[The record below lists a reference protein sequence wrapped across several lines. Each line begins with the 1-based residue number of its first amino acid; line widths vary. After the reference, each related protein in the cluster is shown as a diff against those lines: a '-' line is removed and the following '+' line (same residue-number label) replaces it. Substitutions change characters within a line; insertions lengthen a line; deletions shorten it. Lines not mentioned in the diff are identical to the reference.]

1 MLKIGSDLH
10 CCIRMNQI
18 LIDFLLPINQWLS
31 VVKFFLIIDLS
42 CSNKI
47 TTHLENIFLRHS
59 NWLDFS
65 ISVVYIQPIWPMM
78 RIVSLVVQ
86 SAQRVSSHNS
96 LIIVRRIFSAKE
108 FRISHKFGFSE
119 FTHIVH
125 YSLPIESDSEA
136 FSSDVSFMLQGCFE
150 ILPVI
155 FSHSSGL
162 IYKYWYFTIGW

>member
-1 MLKIGSDLH
+1 M
-10 CCIRMNQI
+10 
-18 LIDFLLPINQWLS
+18 LLPINQWLS
-31 VVKFFLIIDLS
+31 VVEFFLVINFP
-42 CSNKI
+42 CSNHI
-47 TTHLENIFLRHS
+47 TTHFKDILLRHS
-59 NWLDFS
+59 NWIDLS
-65 ISVVYIQPIWPMM
+65 ILVVDIYPIWPMM

-86 SAQRVSSHNS
+86 SAQRVSSYNS

-125 YSLPIESDSEA
+125 YSLPIESNSEA
-136 FSSDVSFMLQGCFE
+136 FFSDVSFMLQGCFE

-162 IYKYWYFTIGW
+162 IYKYLYFTIGW